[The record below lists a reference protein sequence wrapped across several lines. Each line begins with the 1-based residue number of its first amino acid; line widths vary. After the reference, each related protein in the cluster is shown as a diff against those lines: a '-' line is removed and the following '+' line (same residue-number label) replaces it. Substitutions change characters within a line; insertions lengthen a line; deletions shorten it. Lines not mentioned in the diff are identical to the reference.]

1 MLNHW
6 SLEVIKGRQ
15 IRIDL
20 ELYDQ
25 TLIQLYV

>member
-6 SLEVIKGRQ
+6 SLGVIKGRQ

-25 TLIQLYV
+25 TLIQLYL